1 MIDNNTKEILK
12 LGLSEQEIDSG
23 AGFSELVDRFLQ
35 QFPDH
40 INLKEFLT
48 NAEQMALLV
57 AIGKDNTILLK
68 HSMFNDL
75 PIMKKSQIIFKVPSN
90 LMPKLAMANYFK

>member
-1 MIDNNTKEILK
+1 MIDNNIKEILK

-23 AGFSELVDRFLQ
+23 TGSAELVDRFLQ

-40 INLKEFLT
+40 NGLKEFLS
-48 NAEQMALLV
+48 NDEQMALLV
-57 AIGKDNTILLK
+57 AIGRDNTILLK
-68 HSMFNDL
+68 HNLFNDL

-90 LMPKLAMANYFK
+90 LMPKLAIANYFK